1 MHADIFFLLK
11 IPKSASE
18 GATKVPLRVVDDF
31 YEHYAQFCRYD
42 VDGVPKAVVTQSG
55 QVLNVGWRDPVPFH
69 EGFEAARR
77 KILKSICFY
86 LGLALPQDMS
96 LDKREEL
103 LPLVSSIRDKVKEDL
118 FSADFK
124 TIGRACDSIREL
136 GCLIRSLVCNNL
148 LDNNKPMCP
157 FSTDV
162 QDPRI
167 YPAYDLR
174 WFQEVEEPWELGI
187 LVADFHM

>member
-1 MHADIFFLLK
+1 
-11 IPKSASE
+11 
-18 GATKVPLRVVDDF
+18 
-31 YEHYAQFCRYD
+31 
-42 VDGVPKAVVTQSG
+42 
-55 QVLNVGWRDPVPFH
+55 
-69 EGFEAARR
+69 
-77 KILKSICFY
+77 
-86 LGLALPQDMS
+86 MS

-124 TIGRACDSIREL
+124 TIGRACDSIRKS

-187 LVADFHM
+187 LVADFTCNDSRDFRKEGAPFSPIALFQLDPGLALLDDSTPAKTLGFARISPDQTVLE